1 MPELFNRWD
10 WPRLTELVILL
21 AAVLAPQFLLAAEVD
36 GDEFAK
42 ATAGV
47 ALAGV
52 VVAAY
57 KVWRGTANAVTKAR
71 KNRDNS

>member
-1 MPELFNRWD
+1 MNRFIEL
-10 WPRLTELVILL
+10 TIVL
-21 AAVLAPQFLLAAEVD
+21 AAVLAPQFILANELD

-42 ATAGV
+42 ATGGI

-57 KVWRGTANAVTKAR
+57 QVWTKKVTDK
-71 KNRDNS
+71 

>member
-1 MPELFNRWD
+1 MHRLVEL
-10 WPRLTELVILL
+10 TIVL
-21 AAVLAPQFLLAAEVD
+21 AAVLAPQFLLASEID

-42 ATAGV
+42 ATTGI

-57 KVWRGTANAVTKAR
+57 KVWRATR
-71 KNRDNS
+71 KPPTTEDPK

>member
-1 MPELFNRWD
+1 MKK
-10 WPRLTELVILL
+10 TIELVILFL
-21 AAVLAPQFLLAAEVD
+21 AVLAPQFILASEVD

-42 ATAGV
+42 ATSGI

-57 KVWRGTANAVTKAR
+57 KVWCSMKEKVNA
-71 KNRDNS
+71 